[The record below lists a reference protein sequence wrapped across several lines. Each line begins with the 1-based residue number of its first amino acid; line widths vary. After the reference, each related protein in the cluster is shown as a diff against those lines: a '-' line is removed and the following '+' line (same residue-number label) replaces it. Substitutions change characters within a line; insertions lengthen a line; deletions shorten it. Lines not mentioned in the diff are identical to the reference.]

1 MGSGVRIWIHR
12 GGGTYIATSPIPAG
26 PFSVRA
32 KQPVAIGT
40 ADQVLIDI
48 DGFRFGNARDTGSI
62 EWGFVLPFSEISEL
76 EYKATGGR
84 VSGTLQDGTELA
96 FRIDQV
102 LAGEEAMRAVEA
114 LFDPQAGP
122 DVESVDVRDSGDGR
136 PVEWPQSVEAA
147 FADAAEC
154 DAEPQVR
161 RFARLTAYAGLE
173 VDWSKNQRRLDAN
186 LPGTKKTAFAMYWI
200 PKGRLNMG
208 VYRTGGF
215 GVGES
220 EALRGLPKIRAFHP
234 MDPQETDRFLDAL
247 EVFLAAHPLMESPD
261 HSKADEIV
269 DASQEPAPRR
279 LRVRSV
285 QIVSDEEL
293 AEAMRPLEKRFD
305 KAAEYGVEPQARR
318 FAELTAA
325 ADLDVRWN
333 GRGLDAVWRRTKSAL
348 FYLNWDY
355 RGWAKGGLGVD
366 GGNTEFG
373 SWSKVRAEEAFD
385 WEPNRRGALV
395 DAVPAIEYAREM
407 DATEINRTTDLFLD
421 WLQEFLASHALPSRE
436 DEAILQKELR
446 LSNRSGRALTLALL
460 TPIWGILSVFLLLL
474 LPGQFPFNEPVGLVI
489 QGLLFSVAP
498 ILAVVMG
505 LKARRYLL
513 EDDSAQSR
521 SSRSAIRTAWVAIIL
536 GTLITVGFFAGYGI
550 ALMRQL
556 IGNS

>member
-1 MGSGVRIWIHR
+1 ME
-12 GGGTYIATSPIPAG
+12 ASPLPAG

-32 KQPVAIGT
+32 KQPVAISS
-40 ADQVLIDI
+40 ADRVMIDV
-48 DGFRFGNARDTGSI
+48 DGFRFGTAADTGGI
-62 EWGFVLPFSEISEL
+62 DRVFALPFSEIAEL
-76 EYKATGGR
+76 RYKATGGV
-84 VSGTLQDGTELA
+84 VSGILQSGAELV
-96 FRIDQV
+96 FRIDQG
-102 LAGEEAMRAVEA
+102 LASEEAMRAVEV
-114 LFDPQAGP
+114 LFDPTTGP
-122 DVESVDVRDSGDGR
+122 DVESVDVAAPGGGR
-136 PVEWPQSVEAA
+136 SVELPQLLEDA

-154 DAEPQVR
+154 DVEPQAR
-161 RFARLTAYAGLE
+161 RFARLTADAGLQ
-173 VDWSKNQRRLDAN
+173 VDWSRNQQRFDAK
-186 LPGTKKTAFAMYWI
+186 LPGTKKMAFALYWI

-247 EVFLAAHPLMESPD
+247 EVFLVAHPLKESPD
-261 HSKADEIV
+261 HSKAGEIV

-279 LRVRSV
+279 LLVRSV

-385 WEPNRRGALV
+385 WEPNRPGALV
-395 DAVPAIEYAREM
+395 DAVPAIEYAREI

-421 WLQEFLASHALPSRE
+421 WLQEFLATHALPSRE
-436 DEAILQKELR
+436 DEVILQKELR

-460 TPIWGILSVFLLLL
+460 TPIWVILSVFLLLL

-505 LKARRYLL
+505 LKARRYLV

-556 IGNS
+556 VGNS